1 MKKKKK
7 GNFGIW
13 SPNSLWTGSWMRQRH
28 SCKPDI
34 FFFMEKDQWLKFMK
48 KWKVKVS
55 DSLLPH
61 GWYPT
66 MFLCPWDF
74 PGKNTRMGCHSLLQ
88 GIFPTQGSN
97 PDVLHYRHISYLL
110 NYQEGPWRVDP
121 NTTETLFQELGT
133 SSNQKTGNTY
143 LSSCRV
149 AMNQLC
155 A

>member
-28 SCKPDI
+28 SCKPGI
-34 FFFMEKDQWLKFMK
+34 FFYGNGTMTQIDE
-48 KWKVKVS
+48 KVKVS

-61 GWYPT
+61 GRYPT
-66 MFLCPWDF
+66 MLLCPWDF
-74 PGKNTRMGCHSLLQ
+74 PGKNTRMGCHFLLQ

-97 PDVLHYRHISYLL
+97 PDVLHYRHIPYLL

-121 NTTETLFQELGT
+121 NTTETIFQELGK
-133 SSNQKTGNTY
+133 SSNQETGNTY
-143 LSSCRV
+143 LSSRRV